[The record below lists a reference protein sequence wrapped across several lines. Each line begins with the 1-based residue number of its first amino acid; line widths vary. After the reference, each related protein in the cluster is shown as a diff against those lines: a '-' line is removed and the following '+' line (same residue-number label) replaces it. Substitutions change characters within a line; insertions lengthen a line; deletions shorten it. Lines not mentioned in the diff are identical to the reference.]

1 MTGSVEEIR
10 AWCAASALPCRD
22 GEDGALLV
30 RLQPEDRNE
39 VRIEPPGDE
48 EPLRLTDHIA
58 LEAHD
63 LGPARLAEVVEGVV
77 LSRSSLVDAR
87 PTSDGQGAEVV
98 VVVHADGL
106 NRHTFVEAAF
116 EIEKIRLLL
125 QREVT
130 GAVAAERTL
139 GALDALA
146 GQVWAATAPPSA

>member
-30 RLQPEDRNE
+30 RLRPEDRNE
-39 VRIEPPGDE
+39 VRIDPPRDE
-48 EPLRLTDHIA
+48 EPLRLTDRIA
-58 LEAHD
+58 LETHD
-63 LGPARLAEVVEGVV
+63 LGPTRLAEVVEGVV

-87 PTSDGQGAEVV
+87 PTTDGQGAEVV
-98 VVVHADGL
+98 VVVHAEGL

>member
-1 MTGSVEEIR
+1 VEQIR
-10 AWCAASALPCRD
+10 AWCASSALPCRE
-22 GEDGALLV
+22 GEDGVLV
-30 RLQPEDRNE
+30 LRLQPEDRAE
-39 VRIEPPGDE
+39 VRVEPPRGDD
-48 EPLRLTDHIA
+48 PLRLTDRVD

-63 LGPARLAEVVEGVV
+63 LGTARLAEVVEGVV

-87 PTSDGQGAEVV
+87 PTPDGQGAEVV

-106 NRHTFVEAAF
+106 NRHTFVEAVF

-125 QREVT
+125 QRDVA

-146 GQVWAATAPPSA
+146 GQVWATTALPSA